1 MNIPPAVKQ
10 FIRFA
15 LIGALNTAVDFL
27 ILNGLILAFGL
38 DKNDPK
44 YIIFKIIS
52 FTAAVTNSFL
62 WNKWW
67 VFRKRNADEASQK
80 NLTVELTQ
88 FISISVVGLIIDI
101 VIATA
106 VYHSGHIW
114 FPDISTTWWANIGA
128 LAGTLV
134 VLVSNFFGYKFI
146 VFKK

>member
-1 MNIPPAVKQ
+1 MNIPPSVKQ

-15 LIGALNTAVDFL
+15 LIGILNTAVDFL
-27 ILNGLILAFGL
+27 ILNGLILVFGL

-52 FTAAVTNSFL
+52 FTAAVINSFL

-67 VFRKRNADEASQK
+67 VFRKKQNAEEKKLA
-80 NLTVELTQ
+80 TELTQ
-88 FISISVVGLIIDI
+88 FISISFIGLIIDI
-101 VIATA
+101 AIATA

-114 FPDISTTWWANIGA
+114 FPNISTTLWANIGA
-128 LAGTLV
+128 LAGTGV
-134 VLVSNFFGYKFI
+134 VLISNFFGYKFI